1 MTVGARIEAL
11 VDKADFLTLPEVAH
25 LCAGGETP
33 ILRSHS
39 EAVARFF
46 DHKSRGMAGRE
57 QGVMLLNRDAMHG
70 LCVLDPAGRRR
81 GPA

>member
-33 ILRSHS
+33 ILR
-39 EAVARFF
+39 
-46 DHKSRGMAGRE
+46 
-57 QGVMLLNRDAMHG
+57 RD
-70 LCVLDPAGRRR
+70 R
-81 GPA
+81 